1 LSRANLQSISERG
14 LGSFLQAVA
23 EIVPDIDLSD
33 AAAVV
38 SHDKADHLL
47 SHELS
52 QQTGERSTTKRKHN
66 DEVAA
71 EVAKPD
77 KE

>member
-1 LSRANLQSISERG
+1 MPQSTHDRAAELHG
-14 LGSFLQAVA
+14 LA
-23 EIVPDIDLSD
+23 EHTH
-33 AAAVV
+33 AAAVA

>member
-1 LSRANLQSISERG
+1 MPQSTHDRAAELHG
-14 LGSFLQAVA
+14 LA
-23 EIVPDIDLSD
+23 EHTH

-38 SHDKADHLL
+38 SHDKADHLT

-52 QQTGERSTTKRKHN
+52 KESDEHSATKRRH
-66 DEVAA
+66 DGEVAA

-77 KE
+77 KALDAEL